1 LPAEPDTLAAAVAE
15 VSERVSVLVRDE
27 IELAK
32 VEVTRKATSLG
43 RGVVAGLVGAV
54 FGVFALIF
62 VLLSIAW
69 GINSATNSLWIGF
82 AVVMIVL
89 IALTVIAFLF
99 AWRKFKVGAPTPDMA
114 IEEAKR
120 IRTTVQE
127 EIGT

>member
-120 IRTTVQE
+120 IRNTVQE

>member
-1 LPAEPDTLAAAVAE
+1 LPAEPDSLAAAVAE

-32 VEVTRKATSLG
+32 TEVTRKATSLG

-62 VLLSIAW
+62 VLLTIAW
-69 GINSATNSLWIGF
+69 AINQATGDLWVGF

-89 IALTVIAFLF
+89 IALTVVAFLF
-99 AWRKFKVGAPTPDMA
+99 AWRKLKVGAPMPDMA

-120 IRTTVQE
+120 IRATVQE

>member
-1 LPAEPDTLAAAVAE
+1 LPAEPDSLAAAVAE

-32 VEVTRKATSLG
+32 TEVTRKATSLG
-43 RGVVAGLVGAV
+43 RGVVAGLVG
-54 FGVFALIF
+54 VFALIF
-62 VLLSIAW
+62 VLLTIAW
-69 GINSATNSLWIGF
+69 AINQATGDLWVGF

-89 IALTVIAFLF
+89 IALTVVAFLF
-99 AWRKFKVGAPTPDMA
+99 AWRKLKVGAPMPDMA

-120 IRTTVQE
+120 IRATVQE